1 MTLSR
6 LPRYYWDIFFEYI
19 TGANKPYTGPVA
31 TEEELMESR
40 KNAKYI
46 HCSVTNQFYNKDKD
60 GVWKL
65 PEPYHTVRKKYFE
78 RKG

>member
-6 LPRYYWDIFFEYI
+6 LPKYYWDIFYEYI

-46 HCSVTNQFYNKDKD
+46 LKFHNP
-60 GVWKL
+60 VWDQ
-65 PEPYHTVRKKYFE
+65 TVKHL
-78 RKG
+78 